1 MIGKTI
7 SHHRIVEKLGEGGM
21 GVVYRAMDVRLGRE
35 VALKFLPASLA
46 GDAQAMVRFKR
57 EARAAS
63 ALNHPSICTIYDV
76 GEDGGHL
83 FIAMELLKGKTL
95 QDHIGGRP
103 LANPEILK
111 LAIQIADALDVAHA
125 NGVVHRDI
133 KPGNI
138 FVTERGRA
146 KILDFGLARKGHC
159 TREAMATISSMS
171 TASIPE
177 ETLTGPGTALGTAAY
192 MSPEQARGEE
202 LDFRTDLYS
211 FGAVLYEMATGRPPF
226 TGATSALIFD
236 GILHRHPIAPQSL
249 NTDLLPGLEHIISKA
264 LEKDRDVRYQSAVE
278 MRADLKRLGRDSEP
292 RKISGRTVPVQPRHV
307 RWYVAAAIIFLALI
321 AVTVLISQRSRG
333 SAPATPA
340 STQSVAASIAVLPF
354 VDMSPDGNQEYLAD
368 GMAEELLNDL
378 SKVAG
383 LRVVARTSSFQFKGK
398 NEDLRVIGQKL
409 NVGTI
414 LEGSVRR
421 QGKHIR
427 ITTQLIDSK
436 NGFHLWS
443 ETYDRQVDDVFAVED
458 DIARAVAGAL
468 SLTLLGHST
477 PSADAKSSE
486 AYTAY
491 LQGRYFFERR
501 GEKDLTNAAE
511 YYEQAIKLDP
521 GYARAWLGLAS
532 VRISQA
538 DHTYLSV
545 DEGYRKAREA
555 AERAF
560 ALDPNLA
567 DAYAAIGVIKMA
579 YEWDWTGAN
588 VFYERALTLEP
599 GNAVVLGYAAQLPAA
614 LGHPEE
620 ALKLSRRA
628 SELDPLNAPTWYML
642 ACHAYLAGHW
652 EEAIRALNKVLE
664 LNPKY
669 PMVHN
674 ILSRVYLS
682 QNRLEDALAEIER
695 EQQTIWRL
703 HGQVLVYH
711 ALGRKKESDVAL
723 TELIAKGQ
731 ADSAFQIA
739 EVCAFRGETDK
750 AFEWLERAYTQRDG
764 GLVELKGNPL
774 LKSIERDTRYAAF
787 LKKMHLPL

>member
-1 MIGKTI
+1 
-7 SHHRIVEKLGEGGM
+7 M
-21 GVVYRAMDVRLGRE
+21 GVVYRAIDVRLGRE

-46 GDAQAMVRFKR
+46 GDALAMERFKR

-76 GEDGGHL
+76 GEDDGHS
-83 FIAMELLKGKTL
+83 FIVMELLKGKML
-95 QDHIGGRP
+95 QHHIRGRH
-103 LANPEILK
+103 LSNPEILK

-125 NGVVHRDI
+125 SGVVHRDI

-146 KILDFGLARKGHC
+146 KILDFGLARKAHC
-159 TREAMATISSMS
+159 TREVIAISSMS
-171 TASIPE
+171 TASVPE
-177 ETLTGPGTALGTAAY
+177 ETLTSPGTALGTVAY

-202 LDFRTDLYS
+202 LDPRTDLYS
-211 FGAVLYEMATGRPPF
+211 FGAVLYEMSTGRPPF

-236 GILHRHPIAPQSL
+236 GILHHDPIAPQSL
-249 NTDLLPGLEHIISKA
+249 NTDLLPGLEQIISKA
-264 LEKDRDVRYQSAVE
+264 LEKDRDVRYQSAAE
-278 MRADLKRLGRDSEP
+278 MRADLKRLRRDSES
-292 RKISGRTVPVQPRHV
+292 RKIAEAAVLARPRHA
-307 RWYVAAAIIFLALI
+307 RWYVAAAIVLLALI
-321 AVTVLISQRSRG
+321 AVTALLSLRG
-333 SAPATPA
+333 TEAAPAT
-340 STQSVAASIAVLPF
+340 STMMQSVPPSIAVLPF
-354 VDMSPDGNQEYLAD
+354 VDMSPEGNQEYLAD

-378 SKVAG
+378 SKVPG

-398 NEDLRVIGQKL
+398 NEDLRVIGQRL
-409 NVGTI
+409 NVGAI

-421 QGKHIR
+421 QGKNIR
-427 ITTQLIDSK
+427 ITTQLIDTK

-443 ETYDRQVDDVFAVED
+443 ETFDREVDDVFAVED

-468 SLTLLGHST
+468 SLTLLGHAT
-477 PSADAKSSE
+477 PSADVKSSE

-491 LQGRYFFERR
+491 LRGRYFFERR
-501 GEKDLTNAAE
+501 DEQNLAKAAD

-532 VRISQA
+532 ARISQA
-538 DHTYLSV
+538 DHTYLPV
-545 DEGYRKAREA
+545 DEGYRKARDA
-555 AERAF
+555 AERAL

-567 DAYAAIGVIKMA
+567 DAYAAMGVIKMA
-579 YEWDWTGAN
+579 YEWDWTGASI
-588 VFYERALTLEP
+588 FYERALTLEP

-614 LGHPEE
+614 LGRPEE

-628 SELDPLNAPTWYML
+628 SELDPLNAPTWYMR

-674 ILSRVYLS
+674 IMARVYLS
-682 QNRLEDALAEIER
+682 QNRPKEALMEIDR

-711 ALGRKKESDVAL
+711 ALGREKESDAAL
-723 TELIAKGQ
+723 AELIAKGQ

-739 EVCAFRGETDK
+739 EVSAFRGETDN
-750 AFEWLERAYTQRDG
+750 AFGWLERAYAQHDG
-764 GLVELKGNPL
+764 GLAELEGNPL
-774 LKSIERDTRYAAF
+774 FRPIERDSRYAAF
-787 LKKMHLPL
+787 LKKMRLPL